1 MATFMNKEEE
11 LQSKLE
17 TLEYRIER
25 LERALKNISK
35 QQCNCNLPHVSI
47 SACCNDLSNRYWD
60 KNGSKC
66 LKCGKIF
73 TS

>member
-1 MATFMNKEEE
+1 MKAKKIKKP
-11 LQSKLE
+11 QSK
-17 TLEYRIER
+17 
-25 LERALKNISK
+25 
-35 QQCNCNLPHVSI
+35 QCNIHDVSI